1 MKKENN
7 LSLGL
12 LSEKRPNTF
21 HDLNN
26 GRGSFL
32 YNHNVYQV
40 SVLKDE
46 QGGITVIAD
55 DKNADKM
62 YRYDSLRCDFA
73 KNADNIFAELL
84 ASHYPLEKESKLLN
98 EFNSAELGFLSEE
111 HKEPYEAF
119 LLHRINLRDMVMEDC
134 TTNNVPLDNE

>member
-46 QGGITVIAD
+46 QGSITVIAD

-98 EFNSAELGFLSEE
+98 EFNSAELGLIPDEFR
-111 HKEPYEAF
+111 EPYKAF
-119 LLHRINLRDMVMEDC
+119 LLHRINLRDMVMGDC
-134 TTNNVPLDNE
+134 AINNVPLDNE

>member
-12 LSEKRPNTF
+12 ISERRPDTF

-32 YNHNVYQV
+32 YNHNIYQV
-40 SVLKDE
+40 SVHKDE
-46 QGGITVIAD
+46 HGGITVIAD
-55 DKNADKM
+55 SKTAPKM
-62 YRYDSLRCDFA
+62 YRYDSLRCDLS

-84 ASHYPLEKESKLLN
+84 AAHYSPETESKLVN
-98 EFNSAELGFLSEE
+98 EFNSAQVGLLPDEY
-111 HKEPYEAF
+111 KTPYEAF
-119 LLHRINLRDMVMEDC
+119 LLHRINLREMVMEDC
-134 TTNNVPLDNE
+134 TTNNIPLDK

>member
-12 LSEKRPNTF
+12 LSNTRPETF
-21 HDLNN
+21 HDFKN

-32 YNHNVYQV
+32 YNHNIYQV
-40 SVLKDE
+40 SVVKDE
-46 QGGITVIAD
+46 NGGITVIAD
-55 DKNADKM
+55 DKKADKM

-73 KNADNIFAELL
+73 KNGDNIFAELL

-98 EFNSAELGFLSEE
+98 EFNSAELGLLPDE

-119 LLHRINLRDMVMEDC
+119 LLHRINLMEMVMEDC
-134 TTNNVPLDNE
+134 ETNNVPLDDE